1 MRPKIQSVT
10 LYMNLRE
17 LTEVTLCTCSSY
29 SSQIEEYLFS
39 YYNLHSTSDNQ
50 RLLKKTA
57 AKLNKHTL
65 VRDIR
70 PNVQMSITKRRENY
84 KK

>member
-1 MRPKIQSVT
+1 
-10 LYMNLRE
+10 MNLRD

-39 YYNLHSTSDNQ
+39 YYNLHSASDNQ
-50 RLLKKTA
+50 RLLKNTA